1 MYGFCSNR
9 ADLWIFEEGIPV
21 FGNCVNGNEDLG
33 CKKGAFPVLWS
44 ANCINSR
51 ERREAGG

>member
-33 CKKGAFPVLWS
+33 CKKGGIPRFVVGELYQLS
-44 ANCINSR
+44 
-51 ERREAGG
+51 